1 MINLG
6 LIAQPAHVNTPA
18 MEQVHA
24 LLPAILLLSIG
35 ICSIVLM
42 RRLGLSPIVGYMLG
56 GMLIGEHALG
66 WMHENQTVHLL
77 AELGVVFL
85 LFDIGL
91 HFSIGHI
98 WDARRDIFGLGP
110 IQIILC
116 AVAFTGIAL
125 AFGYPFDIALVVGC
139 ALSLSSTAV
148 VNPTLQQRQQNQCPV
163 GRTSTAVL
171 ILQDVLAI
179 FLLVLAASM
188 GSGEMSGGEMGPGES
203 ELPAT
208 NLPAL
213 IGLAAV
219 KGVVA
224 FAASVV
230 LGRYVLRPMFQTI
243 ARSKNEEVFTAIA
256 LLIVLSMAA
265 ASGWMGLSLT
275 LGAFLGGMMLA
286 ETPFRHLIRTEA
298 KPFRDLL
305 MAFFFISIGMS
316 LDWRVLLDNWW
327 QIAAFTIV
335 LIAVKSVA
343 VSLAARA
350 VGWSLPGSL
359 QLGFLLAQGSEFVFV
374 ILSMGTIREAFG
386 EQTVGIVFIGVALSL
401 ALTPTVAEL
410 GNRLARSLRRRGNM
424 SVPKSE
430 TTPIESI
437 APVIIFGM
445 NEVGRSVADALE
457 AHQIQYEAVE
467 RDYEQFTAAS
477 VDGYRVAFGDLRD
490 LRLAETMEMDQRSS
504 IVLASP
510 RLDEVERL
518 IPIVKE
524 RFPGLTQ
531 HIAVSDE
538 AQGERLRDLGMN
550 VVVAANGNTSRLL
563 TQEVLRSLG
572 IDDKQVKDWMQ
583 RRDEEL
589 QEATT

>member
-1 MINLG
+1 
-6 LIAQPAHVNTPA
+6 

-24 LLPAILLLSIG
+24 LLPAILLLTIG

-66 WMHENQTVHLL
+66 WMHENATVHLL

-110 IQIILC
+110 IQITLC
-116 AVAFTGIAL
+116 AVAFTGIAM

-188 GSGEMSGGEMGPGES
+188 GGGEMGVGDS
-203 ELPAT
+203 KSPAT
-208 NLPAL
+208 SLPAL

-219 KGVVA
+219 KGVIA

-230 LGRYVLRPMFQTI
+230 LGRYILRPMFQTI

-265 ASGWMGLSLT
+265 ASGWLGLSLT

-316 LDWRVLLDNWW
+316 LNWRVLLNNWW

-343 VSLAARA
+343 VSLAARV

-374 ILSMGTIREAFG
+374 ILSMGTIRQAFG

-410 GNRLARSLRRRGNM
+410 GNRLARSLRRRGKT

-437 APVIIFGM
+437 APVMIYGM
-445 NEVGRSVADALE
+445 NEIGRHVADALE

-477 VDGYRVAFGDLRD
+477 VDGYRVAFGDLSD
-490 LRLAETMEMDQRSS
+490 LRLAQTMEMDQRNSV
-504 IVLASP
+504 VLASV
-510 RLDEVERL
+510 RLDEVEKL
-518 IPIVKE
+518 VPIVNE

-531 HIAVSDE
+531 HITVADE
-538 AQGERLRDLGMN
+538 VRAERLRNLGVN
-550 VVVAANGNTSRLL
+550 VVVAQDTDAGQLL
-563 TQEVLRSLG
+563 AKEVLRSQEVDETR
-572 IDDKQVKDWMQ
+572 IDEWMQ
-583 RRDEEL
+583 RRIEEL
-589 QEATT
+589 QEQAA

>member
-1 MINLG
+1 
-6 LIAQPAHVNTPA
+6 

-24 LLPAILLLSIG
+24 LLPAILLLTIG

-66 WMHENQTVHLL
+66 WMHENATVHLL

-110 IQIILC
+110 IQITLC
-116 AVAFTGIAL
+116 AVAFTGIAM

-188 GSGEMSGGEMGPGES
+188 GGGEMGVGDS
-203 ELPAT
+203 KSPAT
-208 NLPAL
+208 NLPAM

-230 LGRYVLRPMFQTI
+230 LGRYILRPMFQTI

-265 ASGWMGLSLT
+265 ASGWLGLSLT

-343 VSLAARA
+343 VSLAARV

-374 ILSMGTIREAFG
+374 ILSMGTIRQAFG

-410 GNRLARSLRRRGNM
+410 GNRLARSLRRRGKT

-437 APVIIFGM
+437 APVMIYGM
-445 NEVGRSVADALE
+445 NEIGRHVADALE

-477 VDGYRVAFGDLRD
+477 VDGYRVAFGDLSD
-490 LRLAETMEMDQRSS
+490 LRLAQTMELDQRNSV
-504 IVLASP
+504 VLASV
-510 RLDEVERL
+510 RLDEVEKL
-518 IPIVKE
+518 VPIVNE

-531 HIAVSDE
+531 HITVADE
-538 AQGERLRDLGMN
+538 VRAERLRNLGIN
-550 VVVAANGNTSRLL
+550 VVVAQDTDAGQLL
-563 TQEVLRSLG
+563 AKEVLRSQEVDETR
-572 IDDKQVKDWMQ
+572 IDEWMQ
-583 RRDEEL
+583 RRIEEL
-589 QEATT
+589 QEQAA

>member
-1 MINLG
+1 
-6 LIAQPAHVNTPA
+6 

-24 LLPAILLLSIG
+24 LLPAILLLTIG

-66 WMHENQTVHLL
+66 WMHENATVHLL

-110 IQIILC
+110 IQITLC
-116 AVAFTGIAL
+116 AVAFTGIAM

-188 GSGEMSGGEMGPGES
+188 GGGEMGVGDS
-203 ELPAT
+203 KSPAT

-230 LGRYVLRPMFQTI
+230 LGRYILRPMFQTI

-265 ASGWMGLSLT
+265 ASGWLGLSLT

-343 VSLAARA
+343 VSLAARV

-374 ILSMGTIREAFG
+374 ILSMGTIRQAFG

-410 GNRLARSLRRRGNM
+410 GNRLARSLRRRGKT

-437 APVIIFGM
+437 APVMIYGM
-445 NEVGRSVADALE
+445 NEIGRHVADALE

-477 VDGYRVAFGDLRD
+477 VDGYRVAFGDLSD
-490 LRLAETMEMDQRSS
+490 LRLAQTMELDQRNSV
-504 IVLASP
+504 VLASV
-510 RLDEVERL
+510 RLDEVEKL
-518 IPIVKE
+518 VPIVNE

-531 HIAVSDE
+531 HIAVADE
-538 AQGERLRDLGMN
+538 VRAERLRNLGIN
-550 VVVAANGNTSRLL
+550 VVVAQDTDAGQLL
-563 TQEVLRSLG
+563 AKEVLRSQEVDETR
-572 IDDKQVKDWMQ
+572 IDEWMQ
-583 RRDEEL
+583 RRIEEL
-589 QEATT
+589 QEQAA